1 MKTYRHLR
9 GKHFIS
15 LRDWNREELE
25 TCLELGIYLKTKYAL
40 GEPTRLLEGKTLG
53 MLFADDSL
61 RHRVSFEAGIT
72 QLGGHGQFLDPVK
85 LHLVHSKEPW
95 DDTIHVMARYIDGLM
110 LRLSRVPADVRDLT
124 NYGAA
129 HALHEEVCRIA
140 SAPPPVLPVISAY
153 SDKEHPCQVMANVM
167 TLIEKFGW
175 QDFRKKKVAM
185 VWGYS
190 KLRFAPS
197 CWNSMAI
204 AAGTLGMNV
213 TFASPKG
220 FEFDPEYQKEALR
233 LGGTSGARL
242 EIVDNMEEAV
252 KGADVI
258 YVEPQSAIGKPL
270 EESEKMRSE
279 LKHWQVRMEHFKMAN
294 PGAYFMHDMPIRRE
308 EEVTSEVADGPMSI
322 IYDTAE
328 NSLHVQKAIMAL
340 TMS

>member
-1 MKTYRHLR
+1 MASKFKGR
-9 GKHFIS
+9 HFIS
-15 LRDWNREELE
+15 LRDWDKEGME
-25 TCLELGIYLKTKYAL
+25 TIFRSAFDLKNKLAS
-40 GEPTRLLEGKTLG
+40 GEPFRPLEGKTLG

-61 RHRVSFEAGIT
+61 RHRVSFEAGVT
-72 QLGGHGQFLDPVK
+72 QLGGHAQFLEPVK

-95 DDTIHVMARYIDGLM
+95 HDTIHVMARYIDGIM
-110 LRLSRVPADVRDLT
+110 IRLSRVPPDIKDLT

-129 HALHEEVCRIA
+129 HALQEEICRYA
-140 SAPPPVLPVISAY
+140 SMPPAIPVISAY
-153 SDKEHPCQVMANVM
+153 SEKEHPCQVMANVM

-175 QDFRKKKVAM
+175 EDFRKKKVAM

-190 KLRFAPS
+190 RLRFAPS
-197 CWNSMAI
+197 CWNSMGI
-204 AAGTLGMNV
+204 ATGTLGMNV

-220 FEFDPEYQKEALR
+220 FEWDPEYKKEALR
-233 LGGTSGARL
+233 LGKRSGARL
-242 EIVDNMEEAV
+242 EFADSIEEAV

-270 EESEKMRSE
+270 EESERMRSE

-294 PGAYFMHDMPIRRE
+294 PGAYFMHDMPIHRE

-328 NSLHVQKAIMAL
+328 NSLHIQKAIMVL

>member
-1 MKTYRHLR
+1 MRSHLKGR
-9 GKHFIS
+9 HFIS
-15 LRDWNREELE
+15 IRDWNKEELE
-25 TCLELGIYLKTKYAL
+25 TLLEFGFHLKKKYAL
-40 GEPTRLLEGKTLG
+40 GEPTRYLEGKTLA

-72 QLGGHGQFLDPVK
+72 QLGGHGQFLEPVK

-95 DDTIHVMARYIDGLM
+95 HDTVHVMQRYVDGIM
-110 LRLSRVPADVRDLT
+110 IRLSRNPPETKDLT

-129 HALHEEVCRIA
+129 HALQEELARYA
-140 SAPPPVLPVISAY
+140 SMPPHPIPVISAY
-153 SDKEHPCQVMANVM
+153 SEKEHPCQVMANVM
-167 TLIEKFGW
+167 TLIEKYGW

-197 CWNSMAI
+197 CWNSFGVL
-204 AAGTLGMNV
+204 AGTLGMNV

-220 FEFDPEYQKEALR
+220 FEWDPEYQKDALR
-233 LGGTSGARL
+233 SGERSGARL
-242 EIVDNMEEAV
+242 EFVDSMEKAV

-270 EESEKMRSE
+270 EESERMRAP
-279 LKHWQVRMEHFKMAN
+279 LTHWRVGIEHFKMAN

-340 TMS
+340 TMA

>member
-1 MKTYRHLR
+1 MKTHLR
-9 GKHFIS
+9 GRHFIS
-15 LRDWNREELE
+15 IRDWDKEELE
-25 TCLELGIYLKTKYAL
+25 TLLEFGFYLKKKQAL
-40 GEPTRLLEGKTLG
+40 GEPHRLLEGKTLA
-53 MLFADDSL
+53 MVFADDSL

-95 DDTIHVMARYIDGLM
+95 HDTIHVMSRYVDGIM
-110 LRLSRVPADVRDLT
+110 LRLSRVPPDIKDLT

-129 HALHEEVCRIA
+129 HALHEEICRYA
-140 SAPPPVLPVISAY
+140 SMPPSIPVISAY
-153 SDKEHPCQVMANVM
+153 SEKEHPCQIMANIM

-175 QDFRKKKVAM
+175 QDFRKKKIAM

-213 TFASPKG
+213 AFAYPEG
-220 FEFDPEYQKEALR
+220 FHFDPEYQKAAME
-233 LGGTSGARL
+233 LGKRSGAQL
-242 EIVDNMEEAV
+242 EIVDTMEKAV
-252 KGADVI
+252 KGADII

-270 EESEKMRSE
+270 EESERMRAE
-279 LKHWQVRMEHFKMAN
+279 LKHWQVRKEHFGVAN
-294 PGAYFMHDMPIRRE
+294 PGAMFMHDMPILRE

-328 NSLHVQKAIMAL
+328 NSLHVQKAIMAV
-340 TMS
+340 TMC